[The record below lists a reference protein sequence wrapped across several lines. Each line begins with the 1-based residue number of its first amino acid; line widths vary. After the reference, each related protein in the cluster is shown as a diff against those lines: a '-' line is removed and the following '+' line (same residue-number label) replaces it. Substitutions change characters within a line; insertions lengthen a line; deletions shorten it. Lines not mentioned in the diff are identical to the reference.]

1 MKNLIFFFKQ
11 FKKYEKFNF
20 FFFKTSKTMGISLAK
35 YSSAIIE
42 GAKRIIKAF
51 TIGGAATAK
60 QVYPFGF
67 DSQPLEG
74 VTAIYSDT
82 SNKDESIIIGYIN
95 KNQLAEVGASR
106 MYALGES
113 GEVSGFV
120 FVRASGVLEL
130 NGSDF
135 SAVRY
140 ENLKAKIDLLQTQIN
155 SQWPLI
161 AAGIAT
167 GGGNY
172 TPTSVNVD
180 FSNTQSPTVKLK

>member
-1 MKNLIFFFKQ
+1 LKRKKKFFFEINFKNHNMEISFSKIKSSVIEAGKRILKVEQ
-11 FKKYEKFNF
+11 F
-20 FFFKTSKTMGISLAK
+20 
-35 YSSAIIE
+35 
-42 GAKRIIKAF
+42 GAK
-51 TIGGAATAK
+51 TAK
-60 QVYPFGF
+60 EAYPFGF
-67 DSQPLEG
+67 DSVPPEG
-74 VTAIYSDT
+74 FTAIFAET
-82 SNKDESIIIGYIN
+82 TNKDASVIVGYIN

-120 FVRASGVLEL
+120 YVRASGVLEL

-140 ENLKAKIDLLQTQIN
+140 ENLKAKIYLLQTQIN

-167 GGGNY
+167 GGGTY